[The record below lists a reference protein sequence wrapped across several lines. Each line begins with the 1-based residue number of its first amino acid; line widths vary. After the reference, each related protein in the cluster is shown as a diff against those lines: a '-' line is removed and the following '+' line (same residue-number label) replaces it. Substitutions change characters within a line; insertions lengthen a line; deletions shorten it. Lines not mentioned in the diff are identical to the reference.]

1 VYFKAAMRTIYLDN
15 NATTA
20 VAPGVFEAMR
30 PFFTEHFGN
39 PSSGHRLG
47 DRPASA
53 VRDARARVA
62 AFLGCSD
69 SEVIF
74 TGCGTESDNLAI
86 RGVVE
91 TSRDRR
97 HIVTTAVEHT
107 AVLNPIKRLESS
119 GYRVTYIGVDPDGR
133 LDMAA
138 MRDAITDETAL
149 VSVMLAN
156 NETGVMHPI
165 RAIADLAHSR
175 GVPLHVDAVQGIG
188 KVPLDMETLG
198 ADLVAIS
205 AHKFHGPKGVG
216 ALVVKKGTRWSP
228 VFLGGSQERGRRPG
242 TENVAGIVAMAS
254 ACDYA
259 RQYID
264 RYQNDVRRLRD
275 RFEVELGAAISD
287 MFVNGG
293 KSERLPNTSNVGFP
307 GLAAHAVLVLLD
319 EVGICAS
326 AGSACHSGAGA
337 PSHVLAAMGL
347 SPERAASCIR
357 FSLSAMTTDEEI
369 AYCTDQIPRI
379 VHRMR
384 RNFISA

>member
-1 VYFKAAMRTIYLDN
+1 MRTVYLDN

-20 VAPGVFEAMR
+20 VAPDVFEAMR
-30 PFFTEHFGN
+30 PFYTEHFGN
-39 PSSGHRLG
+39 PSSGHHLG

-53 VRDARARVA
+53 VRDARARLA

-69 SEVIF
+69 AEIIF
-74 TGCGTESDNLAI
+74 TSCGTESDNLAI
-86 RGVVE
+86 RGIVD
-91 TSRDRR
+91 SARDRR
-97 HIVTTAVEHT
+97 HIVTTAVEHS
-107 AVLNPIKRLESS
+107 AVMNPIKRLESS
-119 GYRVTYIGVDPDGR
+119 GYTVSYIGVNRNGQ

-138 MRDAITDETAL
+138 MRDAVTDKTAL
-149 VSVMLAN
+149 VSVMFAN

-165 RAIADLAHSR
+165 REIAEVAR
-175 GVPLHVDAVQGIG
+175 GHGAVLHVDAVQGLG
-188 KVPLDMETLG
+188 KVPLHMDSLG

-216 ALVVKKGTRWSP
+216 ALVVRKGTRWAP

-242 TENVAGIVAMAS
+242 TENVAGIVAMAA

-259 RQYID
+259 QAHLAL
-264 RYQNDVRRLRD
+264 YQTHVRELRD
-275 RFEVELGAAISD
+275 RFETVLKAAIPD
-287 MFVNGG
+287 VFVNGEAC
-293 KSERLPNTSNVGFP
+293 ERLPNTSNMGFT
-307 GLAAHAVLVLLD
+307 GIDAHALLVLLD

-326 AGSACHSGAGA
+326 AGSACHSGAAA

-347 SPERAASCIR
+347 SSEEAASCIR